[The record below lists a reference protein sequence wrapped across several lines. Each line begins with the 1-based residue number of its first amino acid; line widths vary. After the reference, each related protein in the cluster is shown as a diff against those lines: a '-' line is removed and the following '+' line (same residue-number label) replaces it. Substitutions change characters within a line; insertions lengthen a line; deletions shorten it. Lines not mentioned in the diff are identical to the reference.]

1 LPECAIMEKELSSA
15 THVAEASDGGWPHPH
30 KTGAGRGASRKP
42 PRLVASPAAAAE
54 GTRVFIT
61 YFRQS
66 PEEYGGINVEFDKR
80 MYEMDT
86 LEAIRKRR
94 SIRRYTDDT
103 IPKADLETIVDA
115 GRLAATG
122 NNRQPWDFVVVTDR
136 TMIERFKV
144 SGAWIEK
151 AGAVIVVVMDPVS
164 RWWVEDGAAAI
175 ENMLLASTALG
186 YGACWVEG
194 DALTHEALFKTLL
207 DVPTEKRVMA
217 LIPIGLAAEMPTQ
230 EKKPLE
236 KVLHWERY

>member
-1 LPECAIMEKELSSA
+1 M
-15 THVAEASDGGWPHPH
+15 V
-30 KTGAGRGASRKP
+30 
-42 PRLVASPAAAAE
+42 
-54 GTRVFIT
+54 
-61 YFRQS
+61 
-66 PEEYGGINVEFDKR
+66 N
-80 MYEMDT
+80 MDT

-94 SIRRYTDDT
+94 SVRRYKNES

-122 NNRQPWDFVVVTDR
+122 SNRQPWDFVVVTNR
-136 TMIERFKV
+136 LTIEQFKEA
-144 SGAWIEK
+144 GNWIVK

-194 DALTHEALFKTLL
+194 DALPREAQFKALL
-207 DVPTEKRVMA
+207 GVPGEKRLIA
-217 LIPIGLAAEMPTQ
+217 LIPVGVAAEIPTI

-236 KVLHWERY
+236 KVLHWEKY